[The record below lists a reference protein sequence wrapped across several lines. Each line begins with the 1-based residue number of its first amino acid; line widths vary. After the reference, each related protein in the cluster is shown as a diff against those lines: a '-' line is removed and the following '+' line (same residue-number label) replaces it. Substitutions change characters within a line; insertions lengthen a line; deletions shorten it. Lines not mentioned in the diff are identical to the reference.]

1 MSKESSSDIKAP
13 IFIAPGTYPDPP
25 PGMVAV
31 PVAALSGRQQNQM
44 QQAGQQIGVV
54 GGLVAGGGGD
64 MITGAVVGGYAGQQI
79 GRMQRQAAMHDPT
92 APMVFVDVNSRVGR
106 RAVRRRARR
115 YGDDGERDRMGWLKG
130 LFGKKE

>member
-1 MSKESSSDIKAP
+1 MSKSSSSDTKAP
-13 IFIAPGTYPDPP
+13 ILIAPGTNPEPP
-25 PGMVAV
+25 AGMVAV

-54 GGLVAGGGGD
+54 GGLVADGGGSVVA
-64 MITGAVVGGYAGQQI
+64 GAVVGGYVGQQL
-79 GRMQRQAAMHDPT
+79 GRIQRQAAMHDPA
-92 APMVFVDVNSRVGR
+92 APMVFVDENSRAGR

-115 YGDDGERDRMGWLKG
+115 YGPDGERDRLGWLKG